1 MNKKD
6 TLKRLLAEI
15 GERKVLVVFSLVLA
29 LISAF
34 TQLYIPILFGHAIDG
49 VMTKGNVVFNTV
61 ISFLVKAC
69 IFIVISSLS
78 SFVMTLL
85 NNRLSYDV
93 VRSIRSKAMHR
104 IQNLP
109 LSYLDQ
115 EKTGD
120 IVARIIADADALAD
134 GLLLGFSQL
143 FTGVMTIVLT
153 LVFMIR
159 TNWIISI
166 AVIVLTPL
174 SFFVARFISS
184 RTYDMFSKQSSTRGE
199 ETACVEE
206 MSENLNIVQAFG
218 YEQKAS
224 EIFCDINERLCY
236 YAEKATFYSSLTNP
250 STRCVNSIVYAIV
263 ALLGVLF
270 ILDGNL
276 TVGGLSI
283 LLNYANQYMKPF
295 NDITSVIT
303 ELQNAFAC
311 ADRLFALCDQKEEND
326 AVLSECQKPDIK
338 EVQGEVDLKHV
349 FFRYEEDHPLI
360 EDYTLHVEQGMHVAL
375 VGPTGCGK
383 TTIINLLMRFYEIN
397 DGAILLDKQDITSI
411 NRKSMRSNYG
421 MVLQDTWLSSGTI
434 RDNLLLA
441 KKDASEEEL
450 IEACRKSQSLE
461 WIERMENG
469 FDTVISENRLSSG
482 EKQLLCISRVMLAEP
497 KILILD
503 EATSSIDTR
512 TELLVQKAFD
522 ELMKGRTSFVV
533 AHRLSTIR
541 NADLILVMKDGSII
555 EEGNHEELLAKK
567 GFYYNLFESQFAGLN
582 G

>member
-1 MNKKD
+1 MKKKS
-6 TLKRLLAEI
+6 TLTRLLSEI
-15 GERKVLVVFSLVLA
+15 GERRILVILSLLLA
-29 LISAF
+29 LISAS

-49 VMTKGNVVFNTV
+49 ILGKGNVIFDTV
-61 ISFLVKAC
+61 ISFLEQAC
-69 IFIVISSLS
+69 ILIVISSLA
-78 SFVMTLL
+78 SFLMTLI
-85 NNRLSYDV
+85 NNRLSFDV

-109 LSYLDQ
+109 LSYLDS

-120 IVARIIADADALAD
+120 IVARVIADADALSD

-143 FTGVMTIVLT
+143 FTGVMTIILT

-159 TNWIISI
+159 TNFIISV
-166 AVIVLTPL
+166 AVIVMTPV
-174 SFFVARFISS
+174 SFFVAKFISS
-184 RTYDMFSKQSSTRGE
+184 HTYDMFSKQSSTRGE

-218 YEQKAS
+218 YEKKAS
-224 EIFCDINERLCY
+224 DIFNDINERLRTY
-236 YAEKATFYSSLTNP
+236 SEKAIFYSSLTNP

-263 ALLGVLF
+263 ALLGALF
-270 ILDGNL
+270 ILGGSL

-311 ADRLFALCDQKEEND
+311 ADRLFALCDQKEERD
-326 AVLSECQKPDIK
+326 AVLSDVQKTDLK
-338 EVQGEVDLKHV
+338 DVKGEVELKHV
-349 FFRYEEDHPLI
+349 VFHYEENHPLI
-360 EDYTLHVEQGMHVAL
+360 QDYSLHVKPGMHVAL

-397 DGAILLDKQDITSI
+397 DGAILLDGHDITSI
-411 NRKSMRSNYG
+411 NRKSLRSSYG
-421 MVLQDTWLSSGTI
+421 MVLQDTWLASGTI

-441 KKDASEEEL
+441 KSDATDEELKDA
-450 IEACRKSQSLE
+450 CRRSQSLE

-469 FDTVISENRLSSG
+469 FDTVISEDRLSSG

-497 KILILD
+497 TILILD

>member
-1 MNKKD
+1 MKKKS
-6 TLKRLLAEI
+6 TVTRLLLEI
-15 GERKVLVVFSLVLA
+15 GERKILVIFSLLLA
-29 LISAF
+29 FVSAC

-49 VMTKGNVVFNTV
+49 IIDKGNVLFDTV
-61 ISFLVKAC
+61 ISFLVKASVL
-69 IFIVISSLS
+69 IVISSIS
-78 SFVMTLL
+78 SFVMTLI
-85 NNRLSYDV
+85 NNHLSFDV

-109 LSYLDQ
+109 LSYLDS

-120 IVARIIADADALAD
+120 IVARVIADADALSD

-143 FTGVMTIVLT
+143 FTGVMTIILT

-159 TNWIISI
+159 TNLLISLSVMI
-166 AVIVLTPL
+166 MTPV
-174 SFFVARFISS
+174 SFFVAKFISS
-184 RTYDMFSKQSSTRGE
+184 HTYDMFSKQSSTRGE

-206 MSENLNIVQAFG
+206 MSENLNIVQAFS

-224 EIFCDINERLCY
+224 DLFKDINERLRHY
-236 YAEKATFYSSLTNP
+236 SEKAVFYSSLTNP
-250 STRCVNSIVYAIV
+250 STRCVNAVVYAIV
-263 ALLGVLF
+263 ALLGAMF
-270 ILDGNL
+270 ILSGSL

-311 ADRLFALCDQKEEND
+311 ADRLFALCDQKEEED
-326 AVLSECQKPDIK
+326 AVLSETQKPDLK
-338 EVQGEVDLKHV
+338 DVRGEVELRHV
-349 FFRYEEDHPLI
+349 VFHYEESHPLI
-360 EDYTLHVEQGMHVAL
+360 EDYSLHVKHVAL

-397 DGAILLDKQDITSI
+397 GGAILLDGHDITSI
-411 NRKSMRSNYG
+411 NRNSLRGSYG

-441 KKDASEEEL
+441 KSDATQEEL
-450 IEACRKSQSLE
+450 IDACRRSQSLE

-469 FDTVISENRLSSG
+469 FDTVISEDRLSSG

-497 KILILD
+497 TILILD

-555 EEGNHEELLAKK
+555 EEGNHEQLLAKK